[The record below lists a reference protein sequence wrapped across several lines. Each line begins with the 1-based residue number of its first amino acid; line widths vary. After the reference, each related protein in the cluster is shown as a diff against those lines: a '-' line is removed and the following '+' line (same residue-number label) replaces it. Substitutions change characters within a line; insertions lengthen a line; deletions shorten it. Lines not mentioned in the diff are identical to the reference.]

1 MAQIKNLFFFLIFI
15 IFFALGISIVRI
27 IFGGSSSSMD
37 AQNLSPDLQYQETF
51 LIIGVDNL
59 SQSEAI
65 LESAWLITIKSA
77 SSQIDFLPLYP
88 DIMSPHDPMLVSTL
102 NYGDYK
108 NLEFLEKYH
117 ANWAGVI
124 ILDLTGLNMVVEVA
138 GDRDYQASSYD
149 NDDHL
154 GLPRAWEAPI
164 ESLQKQKNIVM
175 FLCENTYPFF
185 SYESIHYLMGFI
197 PDHFRSSLSDD
208 ELWENWQL
216 LSNLNFN
223 LTCHYSW

>member
-1 MAQIKNLFFFLIFI
+1 MDVQDL
-15 IFFALGISIVRI
+15 
-27 IFGGSSSSMD
+27 SS
-37 AQNLSPDLQYQETF
+37 DLQNQETF
-51 LIIGVDNL
+51 LIIGVDDL

-77 SSQIDFLPLYP
+77 SSQIDFRPLYP
-88 DIMSPHDPMLVSTL
+88 NSMSPHDPMLVSTL
-102 NYGDYK
+102 DYHDYK

-124 ILDLTGLNMVVEVA
+124 LLDLTGLNMVVEVA
-138 GDRDYQASSYD
+138 GDRDYQTSSCD

-154 GLPRAWEAPI
+154 GLPRAWESPI

-175 FLCENTYPFF
+175 FLCENTNPFF
-185 SYESIHYLMGFI
+185 SYESIQYLMGFI
-197 PDHFRSSLSDD
+197 PDHFQSNLSND